1 MSEQP
6 RAEPAEPAHG
16 VRAVEESGQA
26 IRKYLDDLRVEV
38 ELLEAT
44 VKELQE
50 EAGHVRGQPS
60 QPSSASINVGGD
72 TGFVLSSDQFEA
84 FPRSLL
90 NSLCTGRWSS
100 LHSLD
105 HEGRIFLDL
114 EPTQFRAILDW
125 AFENAE
131 RSERPRLAE
140 ASEPHAWGLDLLIR
154 FLGLGEHQAV
164 EPKVKIDPEDGT
176 VCTYPE
182 ILCKYSKDYSGDE
195 IRDYCL
201 YSMEQARNVMPCYRP
216 VVFAGVP
223 LREPAQ
229 QHLDPLSCLLAD
241 HIRAIQ
247 DEGAELRQRKAQAQE
262 ELESLES
269 ERTGLKLLGG
279 RASRLDEESPDIV
292 YFNAAGRLLATSR
305 QTLLHCKGSMLER
318 WFGGDWTVQESE
330 KLGHAVR
337 IDQDSETFASVL
349 QILRFHRIFGPAAL
363 PVGQSCRKS
372 KLPLLR
378 QALSYFQLEQV
389 KGSGKGT
396 KGRAT
401 ASAASWLSPLELQV
415 PREEVYEAS
424 SDTNSPV
431 RWEVAVE
438 VAL

>member
-1 MSEQP
+1 MSDET
-6 RAEPAEPAHG
+6 AAAAAASSSSI
-16 VRAVEESGQA
+16 VDESAKA

-38 ELLEAT
+38 EQLEAS
-44 VKELQE
+44 VKNLQQQVIPN
-50 EAGHVRGQPS
+50 ADAASPS
-60 QPSSASINVGGD
+60 TSSSSINVGGD

-84 FPRSLL
+84 FPKSLL
-90 NSLCTGRWSS
+90 NSLCTGRWGS
-100 LHSLD
+100 LHSFD
-105 HEGRIFLDL
+105 HEGRIFIDLD
-114 EPTQFRAILDW
+114 PAQFRAILDW
-125 AFENAE
+125 AYENAE
-131 RSERPRLAE
+131 RSERPRFPE
-140 ASEPHAWGLDLLIR
+140 ASEPQTWGLDLLIR
-154 FLGLGEHQAV
+154 FLGLAEHQAV

-182 ILCKYSKDYSGDE
+182 IVCKYSKDFSGDE
-195 IRDYCL
+195 IRDYWL
-201 YSMEQARNVMPCYRP
+201 YSMEQARNAMPCYRP

-223 LREPAQ
+223 LREQA

-279 RASRLDEESPDIV
+279 RASRFDEEQPDIV

-318 WFGGDWTVQESE
+318 WFGGDWTLQDSE
-330 KLGHAVR
+330 KLGQAIR

-363 PVGQSCRKS
+363 PVGQPCRKS

-378 QALSYFQLEQV
+378 QALSYFQLDQV
-389 KGSGKGT
+389 KGSGKG
-396 KGRAT
+396 KGKM
-401 ASAASWLSPLELQV
+401 SPSWLPGGEALQAL
-415 PREEVYEAS
+415 PRREEVYEAS